1 MDSYVL
7 ESATSISASHKTHF
21 QTEFWF
27 IFAFWSIILHKLTGN
42 LDADEDIRS
51 KMLYVGNC
59 WIEIRGNLYCIV
71 DIFSAIQVGA
81 FHNSLKNQLIILS
94 VLCI

>member
-59 WIEIRGNLYCIV
+59 CLDNNLQFGLHAFLDCPV
-71 DIFSAIQVGA
+71 DGGIFPDSFKKHDGK
-81 FHNSLKNQLIILS
+81 FP
-94 VLCI
+94 

>member
-7 ESATSISASHKTHF
+7 ESATSISAKHKTHF

-42 LDADEDIRS
+42 LDADAVFQASLLIAT
-51 KMLYVGNC
+51 
-59 WIEIRGNLYCIV
+59 
-71 DIFSAIQVGA
+71 F
-81 FHNSLKNQLIILS
+81 FNS
-94 VLCI
+94 CYPP

>member
-7 ESATSISASHKTHF
+7 ESATSISSRHKTHF
-21 QTEFWF
+21 QMEFWF

-51 KMLYVGNC
+51 KMLCVGNC
-59 WIEIRGNLYCIV
+59 
-71 DIFSAIQVGA
+71 
-81 FHNSLKNQLIILS
+81 
-94 VLCI
+94 